1 MSQYASV
8 TLIVLQKKFPY
19 IDKEAVA
26 SKAAADVPVFKPL
39 INYYDDE
46 KKQRDADVKNT
57 ATMMKAQFSDV
68 VTMWATIVDYQSF
81 VHPDFGSSFIQS
93 LCYHLVDSQGG
104 TRITGGDR
112 IRDLHDAHLAI
123 TQEVSSQPIYV
134 GSRLVREFDLETGQ
148 IYEYNKYEHVNQTPL
163 YMSTACGKKVGFQV
177 VKEKRCKQIDCYAAN
192 KDYVFNIFGNSSAS
206 STPAASDVLGAFRVI
221 LGANND
227 EALDLVLYPHTTS
240 AHTVIPMEFE

>member
-1 MSQYASV
+1 M
-8 TLIVLQKKFPY
+8 LLHNNC
-19 IDKEAVA
+19 IDE
-26 SKAAADVPVFKPL
+26 KAIAEAADVRAIPKLSP
-39 INYYDDE
+39 DEE
-46 KKQRDADVKNT
+46 KKMGETGKKSNRPTT
-57 ATMMKAQFSDV
+57 AMKAQFSDV
-68 VTMWATIVDYQSF
+68 VTMWATIVDYESY
-81 VHPDFGSSFIQS
+81 VYPNTGSTFIQS
-93 LCYHLVDSQGG
+93 LSYHLVNSQGG